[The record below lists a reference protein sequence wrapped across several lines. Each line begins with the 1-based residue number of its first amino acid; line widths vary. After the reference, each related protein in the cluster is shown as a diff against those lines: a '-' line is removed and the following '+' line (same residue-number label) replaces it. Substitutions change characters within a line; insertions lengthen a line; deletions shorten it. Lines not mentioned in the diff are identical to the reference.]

1 MAHLATLFVFSK
13 CCIAS
18 NKLLHIIDLQ
28 VHNGVDR
35 LKNLSSEGDGKYKH
49 ESNVNDIYHALYSVV
64 ADGFR
69 EDIQGSPYGFYGLE
83 IDELTDSSNKAIV
96 IMYIHF
102 VNAMGQ
108 LTIQLLCVKE
118 LSSGFTADEIYNC
131 VLQAG
136 FRRIRP

>member
-1 MAHLATLFVFSK
+1 MAQLAT
-13 CCIAS
+13 IAS

-49 ESNVNDIYHALYSVV
+49 ESSVNYMYHALYSVV

-96 IMYIHF
+96 IMYMHF
-102 VNAMGQ
+102 VNA
-108 LTIQLLCVKE
+108 IDNPVSLCQRIVQW
-118 LSSGFTADEIYNC
+118 IYSRQD
-131 VLQAG
+131 L
-136 FRRIRP
+136 